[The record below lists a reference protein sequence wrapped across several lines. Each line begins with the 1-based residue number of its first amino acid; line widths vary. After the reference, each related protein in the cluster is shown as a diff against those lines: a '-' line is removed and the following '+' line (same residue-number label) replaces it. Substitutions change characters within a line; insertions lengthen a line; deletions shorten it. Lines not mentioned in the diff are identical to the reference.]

1 MSQGYGGHFGDTIRD
16 RRQKLL
22 SDRSCPLSFYVFQ
35 FCCCVKNQFYPV
47 VAILTYS
54 LPRYRFTCQCEAC
67 TEDWPLTASLLE
79 QSTAFSDA
87 PTVLLRQ
94 PDHVNCEALDA
105 KNELLR
111 DRVEAELGRGRVSS
125 AIALTCDR
133 VRLSSDNL
141 QRPHALHIMGRLAL
155 VQYFWALYANRGSS
169 WRPIRLPLYF

>member
-1 MSQGYGGHFGDTIRD
+1 MSSLLLCLPVL
-16 RRQKLL
+16 LL
-22 SDRSCPLSFYVFQ
+22 SQKSVVSCNIDL
-35 FCCCVKNQFYPV
+35 
-47 VAILTYS
+47 

-79 QSTAFSDA
+79 QSTAYSDA
-87 PTVLLRQ
+87 PTNLLRH

-125 AIALTCDR
+125 AIALSCDR

-155 VQYFWALYANRGSS
+155 VQYFWALYANRGPS
-169 WRPIRLPLYF
+169 WRPMRLPLYY